1 MNWLEKLKE
10 NDTARRVLVFVLLG
24 IVLYLLRS
32 MIDLILLTFIFAF
45 LVTRLENVILK
56 RVHVPRKLIVI
67 VLYSLVAVFLYV
79 AIVHFLPILI
89 NQISQLVDSLVK
101 LYNNPSD
108 NTIVKWIVGF
118 LKESNIQKYLQAGV
132 DFIIASLSGI
142 GSVGLSFFLAL
153 ILSLFFS
160 LEKERVT
167 SFTGQF
173 MTSKVG
179 FIFKEAAFF
188 GKKFVSTF
196 GVVLEAQLMIA
207 LVNTFITTIALYLM
221 DFPQLLSLSIMVFVL
236 GLIPVAGVIISCIP
250 LVLIAYSV
258 GGFQDV
264 VYILITV
271 VIVHAI
277 ETYILNPKLMSS
289 KTNLPVFYTFI
300 ILIFS
305 ETFFGVWGLIV
316 GIPVFVFLLDILEVR
331 NAEDLKKRT
340 IFGRKKK
347 VSYFSINIGIF
358 VEFTMSCILT
368 CECFFFVTCCL
379 AFKNEFAR

>member
-1 MNWLEKLKE
+1 M
-10 NDTARRVLVFVLLG
+10 
-24 IVLYLLRS
+24 
-32 MIDLILLTFIFAF
+32 
-45 LVTRLENVILK
+45 
-56 RVHVPRKLIVI
+56 HVPRKLIVI

-221 DFPQLLSLSIMVFVL
+221 DFPQLLILSIMVFVL

-347 VSYFSINIGIF
+347 VD
-358 VEFTMSCILT
+358 
-368 CECFFFVTCCL
+368 
-379 AFKNEFAR
+379 

>member
-56 RVHVPRKLIVI
+56 RIRIPRKLIVI
-67 VLYSLVAVFLYV
+67 VLYCLVAMFLYV

-89 NQISQLVDSLVK
+89 DQISQLVDSLVK
-101 LYNNPSD
+101 IYNNPSD
-108 NTIVKWIVGF
+108 NKIVQWIVGF
-118 LKESNIQKYLQAGV
+118 LKESNIQKYLQTGV

-173 MTSKVG
+173 LTSKVG

-188 GKKFVSTF
+188 GKKFVATF

-207 LVNTFITTIALYLM
+207 LVNTIITTIALYLM
-221 DFPQLLSLSIMVFVL
+221 NFPQLLSLSIMVFVL
-236 GLIPVAGVIISCIP
+236 GLIPVAGVIISCVP

-316 GIPVFVFLLDILEVR
+316 GIPVFVFLLDILDVR
-331 NAEDLKKRT
+331 NSEDIQKRN

-347 VSYFSINIGIF
+347 VD
-358 VEFTMSCILT
+358 
-368 CECFFFVTCCL
+368 
-379 AFKNEFAR
+379 

>member
-1 MNWLEKLKE
+1 MVRKTKRKRHCK
-10 NDTARRVLVFVLLG
+10 TGASVCPSRRCF
-24 IVLYLLRS
+24 IFTQKYD
-32 MIDLILLTFIFAF
+32 DLILLTFIFAF

-56 RVHVPRKLIVI
+56 RVRVPRKLIVI

-347 VSYFSINIGIF
+347 VD
-358 VEFTMSCILT
+358 
-368 CECFFFVTCCL
+368 
-379 AFKNEFAR
+379 

>member
-1 MNWLEKLKE
+1 MIGSILQINIIFVNLIFKIMIEWRKKRAGEKMSWLEKLKE
-10 NDTARRVLVFVLLG
+10 NNTARRVLVFILIG

-32 MIDLILLTFIFAF
+32 MINLILLTFIFAF

-56 RVHVPRKLIVI
+56 RVRIPRKLIVI
-67 VLYSLVAVFLYV
+67 VLYTLVALFLYV

-89 NQISQLVDSLVK
+89 DQISQLVDSLVK
-101 LYNNPSD
+101 IYNNPPD
-108 NTIVKWIVGF
+108 NAVAKWVVGF
-118 LKESNIQKYLQAGV
+118 LKESNIEKYLQTGV

-173 MTSKVG
+173 LTSKVG

-188 GKKFVSTF
+188 GKKFVGTF

-207 LVNTFITTIALYLM
+207 LVNTVITTIALYLM

-236 GLIPVAGVIISCIP
+236 GLIPVAGVIISCVP

-258 GGFQDV
+258 GGLQDV
-264 VYILITV
+264 FYILLTV

-300 ILIFS
+300 VLIFS

-316 GIPVFVFLLDILEVR
+316 GIPVFVFLLDILDVR
-331 NAEDLKKRT
+331 NAEDKEKRT

-347 VSYFSINIGIF
+347 VD
-358 VEFTMSCILT
+358 
-368 CECFFFVTCCL
+368 
-379 AFKNEFAR
+379 

>member
-1 MNWLEKLKE
+1 
-10 NDTARRVLVFVLLG
+10 
-24 IVLYLLRS
+24 
-32 MIDLILLTFIFAF
+32 
-45 LVTRLENVILK
+45 
-56 RVHVPRKLIVI
+56 PRKLIVI

-79 AIVHFLPILI
+79 VIVHFLPILI

-347 VSYFSINIGIF
+347 VD
-358 VEFTMSCILT
+358 
-368 CECFFFVTCCL
+368 
-379 AFKNEFAR
+379 

>member
-24 IVLYLLRS
+24 VVLYLLRS

-56 RVHVPRKLIVI
+56 RVRVPRKLIVI

-79 AIVHFLPILI
+79 VIVHFLPILI

-179 FIFKEAAFF
+179 FIFKEAEFF

-347 VSYFSINIGIF
+347 VD
-358 VEFTMSCILT
+358 
-368 CECFFFVTCCL
+368 
-379 AFKNEFAR
+379 

>member
-56 RVHVPRKLIVI
+56 RVRVPRKLIVI

-331 NAEDLKKRT
+331 NAEDLKKTNNIWTQEKSRLGDSLNLLFLFP
-340 IFGRKKK
+340 IKSQLLQHQHRYFRG
-347 VSYFSINIGIF
+347 VYYELHSY
-358 VEFTMSCILT
+358 L
-368 CECFFFVTCCL
+368 
-379 AFKNEFAR
+379 